1 MNLHDLLHNDCTNY
15 KSIASMLLEKVQNI
29 RLNRQCKP
37 TKASPTPRLVK
48 KSSSKKAQLDLGD
61 LDLGDL

>member
-1 MNLHDLLHNDCTNY
+1 MNLHDLLNNDSVDY

-29 RLNRQCKP
+29 RSNRQCAPIKIVKMP
-37 TKASPTPRLVK
+37 RLIKKASPKQP
-48 KSSSKKAQLDLGD
+48 QLDLGD